1 MLLQSIAEQF
11 LLYLFDCTIHTTAV
25 AHLISGSEHVDALD
39 VVRRQRLREQIQ
51 RRHLAAEHR
60 VELHVLSAADE
71 AAVKHLS
78 ASPQ

>member
-1 MLLQSIAEQF
+1 M
-11 LLYLFDCTIHTTAV
+11 TAV
-25 AHLISGSEHVDALD
+25 AYLISGSEHVDALD